1 MWSHGLISDIT
12 YEAFT
17 VICNYSQVRREIVM
31 GSLSPA
37 CSGVI
42 SQVSRELGKH
52 IDSYDVTLDVC
63 LPSVVSQSER
73 LNQPVGLSHSFSFL
87 FFPFFIPEPC
97 FPLFLLFIYFSD
109 YSNLISHLQ
118 RGTEKIDVC
127 VEDETIKYL
136 NRKDVQKALHA
147 HLKGVSRWS
156 ICSE

>member
-87 FFPFFIPEPC
+87 SF
-97 FPLFLLFIYFSD
+97 LFSPVSTLYLLIWLLKF
-109 YSNLISHLQ
+109 NLSFTARHRENWRLCGGWNHQILEQEGRTESPPRSPQGRLKMEYLQ
-118 RGTEKIDVC
+118 RVMIW
-127 VEDETIKYL
+127 YS
-136 NRKDVQKALHA
+136 H
-147 HLKGVSRWS
+147 
-156 ICSE
+156 